1 MARLVVNPGSPAAWE
16 IQLKP
21 GANYIGRGFANDF
34 KIPDPSVSGS
44 HCQITV
50 TNGLIVLK
58 DLGSTNGTFV
68 NRAPV
73 KEVPLQPGQV
83 IHLGAVEMAFYSDG
97 PAPVVPA
104 KAAPTVVAVPAV
116 AAVPAAAV
124 TPGDAPV
131 IIKPAARPLTL
142 SPAIARTPAPAVAVA
157 APPPT
162 VPFESPPLP
171 PPLPTPNIPGSKNC
185 KFHPK
190 TPGRYYC
197 SQCHHFFCEL
207 CVTAR
212 EVGGG
217 QKKMCRHCGIECA
230 PVQVQLARPAAPKSF
245 FNLLPGGFA
254 YPFKGN
260 GLLLLIVSTIVLSLL
275 NMFRGIAMGGLFSW
289 GLALIALGY
298 LFSFMQ
304 NIIHATAN
312 QEEEMPDLP
321 GFDDV
326 LGGAFRM
333 IVTVLFCFAA
343 PVALGVAKV
352 FEWADIPTSAII
364 GTVVLGCLYFP
375 MAFLAVAMKDSVLAA
390 NPLVVFPAIFKAPL
404 GYLVTALILEAGY
417 GMQKIGDFLMLL
429 VQQQSYRTRSMAIL
443 FLTFAIRA
451 FWSFAGVYLL
461 TVSMRI
467 LGLLYVTNK
476 HKFGWFDR

>member
-44 HCQITV
+44 HCQINV
-50 TNGLIVLK
+50 VGNSIIIK

-68 NRAPV
+68 NRAPI
-73 KEVPLQPGQV
+73 KEAALQAGQV
-83 IHLGAVEMAFYSDG
+83 VHLGAVEMAFYSDG
-97 PAPVVPA
+97 PAPVVTA
-104 KAAPTVVAVPAV
+104 KAVPTVVAPAESGEAPVVIKPAPRPVTLTPTVLRAAPPPVPVATPVAPTVV
-116 AAVPAAAV
+116 
-124 TPGDAPV
+124 
-131 IIKPAARPLTL
+131 L
-142 SPAIARTPAPAVAVA
+142 
-157 APPPT
+157 
-162 VPFESPPLP
+162 ESPPLA
-171 PPLPTPNIPGSKNC
+171 PPLPTPSVPGSKNC

-197 SQCHHFFCEL
+197 SQCHNFFCEL
-207 CVTAR
+207 CVTSRA
-212 EVGGG
+212 VGGV
-217 QKKMCRHCGIECA
+217 QKKMCRHCGIECT
-230 PVQVQLARPAAPKSF
+230 PVQVQIARPTAQKGF
-245 FNLLPGGFA
+245 FSLLPGGFV
-254 YPFKGN
+254 YPFKGS
-260 GLLLLIVSTIVLSLL
+260 GLLILIVSTIVLSLL
-275 NMFRGIAMGGLFSW
+275 NVFSGVGGFLSIGAMI
-289 GLALIALGY
+289 IALGY
-298 LFSFMQ
+298 LFCFMQ

-312 QEEEMPDLP
+312 QEEQMPDLP

-326 LGGAFRM
+326 LGGAFRLAF
-333 IVTVLFCFAA
+333 TVAFCFAA
-343 PVALGVAKV
+343 PITMGILKL
-352 FEWADIPTSAII
+352 FEVADIPMNAII
-364 GTVVLGCLYFP
+364 ATVVLGCLYFP

-417 GMQKIGDFLMLL
+417 GMQKLGDFLMVF
-429 VQQQSYRTRSMAIL
+429 VQQEGYSTRNMSTL
-443 FLTFAIRA
+443 FITFGIRA
-451 FWSFAGVYLL
+451 FWSFASVYLL